1 MNIRKYIATAA
12 IVTLSIL
19 IANHALA
26 EDHETDVDPEVKA
39 LITPQSEISIGADY
53 IFDDASRF
61 GKYSGKHDDGAYFV
75 LDLNLVN
82 RDDETGTWL
91 KLTGKNLGFDNR
103 ELRFEHERRGDWN

>member
-19 IANHALA
+19 IVNHALA
-26 EDHETDVDPEVKA
+26 DDEETDVDPEVKA

-61 GKYSGKHDDGAYFV
+61 GKYSGKHDDGAYAV
-75 LDLNLVN
+75 LDLTLVKRTFSRLVIN
-82 RDDETGTWL
+82 VCFTLESGHIWCL
-91 KLTGKNLGFDNR
+91 P
-103 ELRFEHERRGDWN
+103 